1 MLPGL
6 LAAALSALSVTSG
19 CATPLK
25 SAKTAEQYQE
35 DARRAYGKAVE
46 AYLDEDWELAVRLFS
61 DLKRDYSYTRYAR
74 LAELRLA
81 DIAFRQERFAEA
93 ITSYKAFVH
102 DYPTDPE
109 VPYARY
115 RVARALFLQSESS
128 FLQPPLEERDLN
140 SVQGAYTALREFLRD
155 FPDYPRRVEL
165 DYMLEVVTGVLV
177 RHELYVARFY
187 LSRDLFKPAVAR
199 VEYAL
204 TKFGP
209 SELEP
214 EAMTLLG
221 ETYLK
226 MKDREKAEAAFR
238 RVLNDYPASPFAV
251 PASRFLEL
259 MGRSTSE
266 GKSGPEVKKGS

>member
-1 MLPGL
+1 MRPNGWMLPGL
-6 LAAALSALSVTSG
+6 LMAALMALPVASG
-19 CATPLK
+19 CSTPLRA
-25 SAKTAEQYQE
+25 AKTAEEYQE
-35 DARRAYGKAVE
+35 EARHAYAEGVE
-46 AYLDEDWELAVRLFS
+46 AYVAEDWELAVRLFS

-93 ITSYKAFVH
+93 IAAYKAYAH

-115 RVARALFLQSESS
+115 RITRALFMQSESS
-128 FLQPPLEERDLN
+128 ILQPPLEERDLA
-140 SVQGAYTALREFLRD
+140 SVQGAYAALREFLRD
-155 FPDYPRRVEL
+155 FPEYPRRVEL

-187 LSRDLFKPAVAR
+187 LGRDLFQPAIAR

-204 TKFGP
+204 TKYGP

-226 MKDREKAEAAFR
+226 MKDREKAAAAFR
-238 RVLNDYPASPFAV
+238 RVLSDYPASPFAV
-251 PASRFLEL
+251 PATRFLHF
-259 MGRSTSE
+259 MGQ
-266 GKSGPEVKKGS
+266 GS